1 MPTTEIPPRTPSSAQ
16 DSRPSGGELYDAGGW
31 ESAYL
36 EAYDAPA
43 LLVQLQDDL
52 SRSRQREAF
61 WMSVVVHLTAVILVI
76 NLPRLENLWPKSAVV
91 VVSPGDQQRQKE
103 LTYLELPPDEQK
115 VTKRPDTDKIS
126 DQNRIAKSR
135 APQLNRDE
143 LKKILD
149 SSRQGRPGPS
159 SPPSPP
165 QSPSPGMAAPNTPP
179 TQSQQP
185 QQQQE
190 QAQQSATPPPQNQ
203 NQMAKLQMPNPAAG
217 PKPSFNTNPLSA
229 GSAIEQAA
237 RAAIANRGYGGD
249 AGDFGLGQGKGG
261 QVQGQLEVLSD
272 TMGVDFAPYLSRI
285 VREVRENWYREV
297 PPSVEFKKGKLAI
310 EFAILK
316 DGRVAGMQLTDGS
329 GDTALDRAAWAG
341 ITLSNPFPPLPA
353 EFNGKY
359 LSLRF
364 RFYYNLQESDLK

>member
-1 MPTTEIPPRTPSSAQ
+1 MPTTEIPPRTPSSVQ
-16 DSRPSGGELYDAGGW
+16 DSRPSGSELYDAGGW

-36 EAYDAPA
+36 EAYDVPA

-61 WMSVVVHLTAVILVI
+61 WISVVVHLTAVILVI
-76 NLPRLENLWPKSAVV
+76 NLPKLENLWPKSAVV
-91 VVSPGDQQRQKE
+91 VVSPGDQRRQKE

-126 DQNRIAKSR
+126 DQNHIATSR

-165 QSPSPGMAAPNTPP
+165 QPPSSPMGAQNAPP
-179 TQSQQP
+179 TQQPQP
-185 QQQQE
+185 QQQQQ
-190 QAQQSATPPPQNQ
+190 QAQQSAPPTSQSEI
-203 NQMAKLQMPNPAAG
+203 AKLQMPNSAAR
-217 PKPSFNTNPLSA
+217 PKPSFNSNPLSA

-237 RAAIANRGYGGD
+237 KAAIANRGYGGD

-297 PPSVEFKKGKLAI
+297 PPSAEFKKGKLAI

-341 ITLSNPFPPLPA
+341 ITLSNPFPPLPT
-353 EFNGKY
+353 EFGGKY

-364 RFYYNLQESDLK
+364 RFYYNLQESGLK

>member
-1 MPTTEIPPRTPSSAQ
+1 MPTTEIPPRTP
-16 DSRPSGGELYDAGGW
+16 PSLPRSGPNGSELYDGDGW

-36 EAYDAPA
+36 EAHDAPA

-76 NLPRLENLWPKSAVV
+76 NLPKLENLWPKNAVV
-91 VVSPGDQQRQKE
+91 VVNPGNQQHQKE

-115 VTKRPDTDKIS
+115 PTKRPDTDKIS
-126 DQNRIAKSR
+126 DQNRIATSR

-149 SSRQGRPGPS
+149 SSRQGRPGPHS
-159 SPPSPP
+159 PAAQPPSPAARAQGQSTP
-165 QSPSPGMAAPNTPP
+165 QPP
-179 TQSQQP
+179 PEQQP
-185 QQQQE
+185 QQ
-190 QAQQSATPPPQNQ
+190 SAPPALQNQ
-203 NQMAKLQMPNPAAG
+203 NQMAKLQMPNPAAQ

-237 RAAIANRGYGGD
+237 KAAIANRGYGGD

-297 PPSVEFKKGKLAI
+297 PPSAELKKGKLAI

-329 GDTALDRAAWAG
+329 GDVALDRAAWAG

-353 EFNGKY
+353 EFAGKY

-364 RFYYNLQESDLK
+364 RFYYNLQEGELK